1 MAKMTEPLTFVIAA
15 LAVYR
20 VSRFITTDTLFNP
33 IRDRIWKRFPP
44 ETSKFG
50 YWFTCT
56 WCTSIWVASLSEISR
71 IINPSIT
78 LGIQTV
84 FALSALAGLLT
95 AYEEK

>member
-1 MAKMTEPLTFVIAA
+1 MAKMTEPLIFIIAG